1 MSQRRLRWFVLVAVL
16 ICASKLSAQSIDTE
30 PPPLDDRALLHKYV
44 WSTLGPAGLMTSALW
59 ATFDEWRD
67 SPQSWTRE
75 KRGYAQRWA
84 SEYAAAAIGSTTK
97 YAVAHLRH
105 EDPSFVRCDCTGT
118 GPRLRHALAAP
129 FMARTS
135 DGEWAFSP
143 ATVAGIA
150 AENVIPAATWY
161 PEPRGVHDGAAHA
174 VTGVLS
180 KMAVDIVREFMPKRW
195 IR

>member
-1 MSQRRLRWFVLVAVL
+1 MTVRCQRFVLVAL
-16 ICASKLSAQSIDTE
+16 LLCTAKASAQSVEAE
-30 PPPLDDRALLHKYV
+30 PPPLDDRGLLKKYV
-44 WSTLGPAGLMTSALW
+44 WSTLGPTGLMTSAVW
-59 ATFDEWRD
+59 AGLDEWRD
-67 SPQSWTRE
+67 SPQAWTRE

-97 YAVAHLRH
+97 YAVAHFRH
-105 EDPSFVRCDCTGT
+105 EDPSFVRCACTGT

-150 AENVIPAATWY
+150 AEHVIPAATWY
-161 PEPRGVHDGAAHA
+161 PEARGVRDGAAHV

-180 KMAVDIVREFMPKRW
+180 KMTVDVGREFMPKRW
-195 IR
+195 AR